1 MKKTL
6 VIGFLLLLSW
16 GCSKAPAPGPTIQ
29 DPFIRATT
37 LPEYQITPG
46 GVHIRLE
53 SGTQLSAAGEDAIDR
68 GITDTLEKVQC
79 AYGRSNELS
88 SYTVAI
94 LQAEP
99 DSNGDPA
106 YKVPCG
112 PGCGY
117 EGTEYDKG
125 GYILAAGQYI
135 AAGTPFGNVIALPE
149 HVGKEEHL
157 RRVAGYEAEHVE
169 LAWFDGF
176 KFLATQVHGPTT
188 GHPLIPECPANPT
201 DDPAKIP
208 HK

>member
-1 MKKTL
+1 MYK
-6 VIGFLLLLSW
+6 FLLIFIVAFLTSV
-16 GCSKAPAPGPTIQ
+16 CSKAPQAPQILS
-29 DPFIRATT
+29 PFERAVNMPDSLTT
-37 LPEYQITPG
+37 PH

-53 SGTQLSAAGEDAIDR
+53 SGTQISLAQEIAIEQ
-68 GITDTLEKVQC
+68 GISDTFEKVQC
-79 AYGRSNELS
+79 AYGRSNTLA

-94 LQAEP
+94 LQSEP

-112 PGCGY
+112 ADCPY
-117 EGTEYDKG
+117 HGTIYDKG

-149 HVGKEEHL
+149 HTGKEDHL

-188 GHPLIPECPANPT
+188 GHPIIEDCPGYPT
-201 DDPAKIP
+201 DNSVKIP
-208 HK
+208 H